1 MWFGTVYV
9 DSEKRSD
16 NYIFIISLIR
26 EMEGQAKIPD
36 KWIFF
41 FFFVNGIKFV
51 SNLVFLKQGRI

>member
-9 DSEKRSD
+9 YSEKPSD
-16 NYIFIISLIR
+16 NYIFIISLIG

-41 FFFVNGIKFV
+41 FFFLLMA
-51 SNLVFLKQGRI
+51 SNLLAI